1 MGNTEVC
8 SFKFGICSLQF
19 PTLDFFYIYIAGFY
33 AQVQYKILKVRI
45 MFSSDVIE
53 TFFNLKH
60 STKLKTKF
68 LFSFCLFLSSLTL
81 CVSYIYIYI
90 YIYIYTFMFVCKL
103 SFRPQVHKIVL
114 YLLFKSS
121 F

>member
-1 MGNTEVC
+1 MGNTEVY

-81 CVSYIYIYI
+81 CV
-90 YIYIYTFMFVCKL
+90 
-103 SFRPQVHKIVL
+103 
-114 YLLFKSS
+114 
-121 F
+121 